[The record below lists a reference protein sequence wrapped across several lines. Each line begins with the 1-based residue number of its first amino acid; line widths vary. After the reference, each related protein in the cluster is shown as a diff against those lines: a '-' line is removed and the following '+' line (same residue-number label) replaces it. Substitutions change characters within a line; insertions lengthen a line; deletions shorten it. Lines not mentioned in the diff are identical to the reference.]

1 MTKEQP
7 TKTTIVQGR
16 RTLLKGSLFAVC
28 ALAGVRWHPLRAS
41 AAVGTLRMRAIPR
54 SGEQL
59 PIVGLGTSDAFETEP
74 GADPVPQRQVLRAF
88 FERGG
93 RLVDTA
99 PSYGNAEAVVG
110 RLAHAL
116 GVRDELF
123 IASKVDRSGEQEG
136 VARMEASQQ
145 RLGGR
150 PLDLLQVHNLID
162 VERQLT
168 TLKRWKEEDRVRYI
182 GITHYRTDAFEEL
195 ARLMQ
200 KHDLD
205 FVQFN
210 YSILTPAAAE
220 RRLLPLA
227 ADRGQA
233 VLVNRAYEDGR
244 WFSLVAD
251 RPLPDWTREFDCA
264 SWGQFALKYVLAH
277 PAVTCVIPATSKVDH
292 LIDNMG
298 AGTGRLPDAAQRA
311 RMREL
316 VAGL

>member
-1 MTKEQP
+1 MNKEQP
-7 TKTTIVQGR
+7 TRTTVDQDR
-16 RTLLKGSLFAVC
+16 RRLLKESLLAVC
-28 ALAGVRWHPLRAS
+28 ALAGVRWHPLYAS
-41 AAVGTLRMRAIPR
+41 AAAATLHTRSIPS
-54 SGEQL
+54 SGEQI
-59 PIVGLGTSDAFETEP
+59 PIVGLGTSDAFETAS
-74 GADPVPQRQVLRAF
+74 GADPAPQRRVLRAY

-93 RLVDTA
+93 RLIDTA

-110 RLAHAL
+110 RLAHDL
-116 GVRDELF
+116 EIRDELF
-123 IASKVDRSGEQEG
+123 IASKVDRSGEQAG
-136 VARMEASQQ
+136 VARMESSQQ

-168 TLKRWKEEDRVRYI
+168 TLKRWKEAGRVRYI
-182 GITHYRTDAFEEL
+182 GITHYRTDAFDDL
-195 ARLMQ
+195 AKLMRT
-200 KHDLD
+200 HDLD

-210 YSILTPAAAE
+210 YSILTPEAE

-227 ADRGQA
+227 AERGQA

-251 RPLPDWTREFDCA
+251 RTLPGWTREFDCA

-277 PAVTCVIPATSKVDH
+277 PAVTCVIPATSKIDH

-298 AGTGRLPDAAQRA
+298 AGIGRLPDAAQRA

-316 VAGL
+316 VADV

>member
-1 MTKEQP
+1 MTKEQAS
-7 TKTTIVQGR
+7 KTTVDQGR
-16 RTLLKGSLFAVC
+16 RTLVKHSLLAVC
-28 ALAGVRWHPLRAS
+28 ALAGVRWHPLYAS
-41 AAVGTLRMRAIPR
+41 AAVATLHRRTIPS
-54 SGEQL
+54 SGEQI
-59 PIVGLGTSDAFETEP
+59 PMVGLGTSDAFETAS
-74 GADPVPQRQVLRAF
+74 GVDPAPQREVLRAF
-88 FERGG
+88 FEYGG
-93 RLVDTA
+93 RVVDTA

-110 RLAHAL
+110 RLARDL
-116 GVRDELF
+116 DIRDELF

-168 TLKRWKEEDRVRYI
+168 TLKRWKEAGRVRYI

-195 ARLMQ
+195 ARLMRT
-200 KHDLD
+200 HNLD

-210 YSILTPAAAE
+210 YSILTPEAE

-277 PAVTCVIPATSKVDH
+277 PAVTCVIPATSKIAH

-316 VAGL
+316 IADV